1 VIEVDNKPLILLIE
15 DDKSIRNFIHVSLEA
30 QGYKCIDTEYGNTGV
45 ALVFSHNPDIIIID
59 LGLPDTDGIDVIL
72 KIRPVTKAAIIVVS
86 ARGHDREKVEALD
99 SGADDYLTKPFS
111 VVELLARIR
120 VALRHFNQNHGSESD
135 IPLKYSVEDLII
147 DFERRRV
154 IAAGEEI
161 HLTPIE
167 FNLIALLAKHAGKV
181 LTHKYILNEIWG
193 SSLVNDTQSLRVF
206 MANIRRKIEK
216 DTTEPRYLLTEVG
229 VGYRLVDE

>member
-120 VALRHFNQNHGSESD
+120 VALRHFNQNHDSESD

-206 MANIRRKIEK
+206 MANIRRKIER